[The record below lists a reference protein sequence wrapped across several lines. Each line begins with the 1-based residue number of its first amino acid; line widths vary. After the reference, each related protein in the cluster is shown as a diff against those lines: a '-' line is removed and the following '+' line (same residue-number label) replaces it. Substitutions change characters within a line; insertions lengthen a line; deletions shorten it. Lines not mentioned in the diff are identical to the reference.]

1 MNEHVNFRS
10 YTRRDVLG
18 LGTGTLAALLSTAL
32 VGCVAPHDPAL
43 DESQPA
49 EQAQKEAQSKDLS
62 AIVYDE
68 QTVPLTYDDIAL
80 NVVRTQVA
88 DQDPERSILLLHGV
102 TYSSHEFDIDY
113 KDYSLVRF
121 LARQGYAVW
130 RLDIAGFGE
139 SDEVWDGYLPNSDYA
154 AENAA
159 AAAELI
165 IQTDGCK
172 SVDVLGWSWGTVV
185 ASRMA
190 AAYPKLVDKLVL
202 YAPILRGIGEEDYI
216 DAFHSNTWEHAASDF
231 QLADD
236 GTFDDKI
243 TDPVLRELFC
253 SSCWHYDGDSSPN
266 GGRLDLCVDES
277 VELIDLES
285 IQAPTL
291 VICGDA
297 DPYLDL
303 DAVNDSL
310 DSLPKGS
317 ALEVIPGGAHV
328 VMYEKPFYHDFQQR
342 LSEFLG

>member
-1 MNEHVNFRS
+1 MNEHVHFRS
-10 YTRRDVLG
+10 YTRRDALG

-49 EQAQKEAQSKDLS
+49 EQAQKETQSKDLS
-62 AIVYDE
+62 AIAYDE
-68 QTVPLTYDDIAL
+68 RTVPLTYDDIAL
-80 NVVRTQVA
+80 NLVRMQVA
-88 DQDPERSILLLHGV
+88 DQNPERSILLLHGV

-113 KDYSLVRF
+113 KDYSLARF
-121 LARQGYAVW
+121 LARQGYTVW

-139 SDEVWDGYLPNSDYA
+139 SDDVWDGYLPNSDYA

-165 IQTDGCK
+165 IQTERCK

-190 AAYPKLVDKLVL
+190 AAYPDFVDKLVL
-202 YAPILRGIGEEDYI
+202 YAPILRGLGEEDYI

-236 GTFDDKI
+236 DTFDDKI

-266 GGRLDLCVDES
+266 GGRLDLSVDES
-277 VELIDLES
+277 VELIDLDA

-303 DAVNDSL
+303 DAVNDSI

-317 ALEVIPGGAHV
+317 AVEVIPGGAHV
-328 VMYEKPFYHDFQQR
+328 VMYEKPYYHDFQQR
-342 LSEFLG
+342 LAAFLG